1 MACKRSQVVRDGIN
15 DMFLN
20 ENLSVYYKKCH
31 TLGFHEGNFEKPIS
45 NFV

>member
-20 ENLSVYYKKCH
+20 ENVSVIQEVSYS
-31 TLGFHEGNFEKPIS
+31 GIS
-45 NFV
+45 LRKF